1 MYPNE
6 LIKYLK
12 NRMHYLVPM
21 LTFMLL
27 FSCVNNSSDPAY
39 FHHDVVQGPTPW
51 THENFSSIRS
61 QFTFAIISDLN
72 GGERE
77 GIFNVAVAQISLL
90 RPEFILSVGDLIDGG
105 TEDRNQLLKEWE
117 SFDERAARTPVPLF
131 RVGGNHDLTNVIM
144 REFWAERFGPR
155 YYHFVYNNVL
165 FLILDS
171 EDYLEERMHEIYLAR
186 AAALEVLDG
195 DEPEKAQ
202 EMLYFKMPER
212 RTGEISDAQS
222 AYFEEVLAKYPDV
235 YWTFLF
241 MHKPT
246 WLREG
251 DGGLSRIESALDER
265 PYTVF
270 NGHFHTYSYNERKG
284 RDYIMLG
291 TTGGGQNESEE
302 RSFDHITLVTITDQG
317 PSIANLKL
325 DGILNKAGEI
335 PAGGEELCFQASRC
349 ATSD

>member
-1 MYPNE
+1 MLPNE

-12 NRMHYLVPM
+12 DYMNHLVM
-21 LTFMLL
+21 LTFILL
-27 FSCVNNSSDPAY
+27 VSCVNNSTDPAY
-39 FHHDVVQGPTPW
+39 FQHDIIQGPTPW
-51 THENFSSIRS
+51 THENFNSNRS

-77 GIFNVAVAQISLL
+77 GIFDVAVAQISLL
-90 RPEFILSVGDLIDGG
+90 GPEFILSVGDLINGG
-105 TEDRNQLLKEWE
+105 TEDRNQLLKEWG
-117 SFDERAARTPVPLF
+117 SLDERAARTPIPLF

-144 REFWAERFGPR
+144 REFWAEKYGPR
-155 YYHFVYNNVL
+155 YYHFVYKNML

-171 EDYLEERMHEIYLAR
+171 EDYSEERIHEIYLAR
-186 AAALEVLDG
+186 AAAIEVLDG
-195 DEPEKAQ
+195 DEPEKAE

-212 RTGEISDAQS
+212 RTGEISETQS
-222 AYFEEVLAKYPDV
+222 AYFEEVLANYPDV
-235 YWTFLF
+235 GWTFLF

-251 DGGLSRIESALDER
+251 DGGLSRIESALDKR

-270 NGHFHTYSYNERKG
+270 NGHFHTYSYTERKG

-291 TTGGGQNESEE
+291 TTGGSQNESNV
-302 RSFDHITLVTITDQG
+302 RSFDHITLVTVTDQG

-325 DGILNKAGEI
+325 DGILNKSGEI
-335 PAGGEELCFQASRC
+335 PAGGEELCFQASKC